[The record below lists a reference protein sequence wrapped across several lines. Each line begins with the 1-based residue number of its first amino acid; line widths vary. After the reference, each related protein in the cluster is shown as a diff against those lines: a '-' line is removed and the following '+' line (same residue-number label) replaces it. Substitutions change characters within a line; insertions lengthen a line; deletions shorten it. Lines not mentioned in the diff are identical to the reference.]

1 MPIVRF
7 LCSFLFFRI
16 LSLPLSKSINV
27 IIKNVTISLIY
38 FSTALFAY
46 MTYEFKYM
54 DLQLERILSANAAFP
69 DAKRRPFWY
78 RLGGKALVPGK
89 TGRHKDNLTLM
100 MELYG
105 TE

>member
-1 MPIVRF
+1 MPLNKTSISAFDILLKARHMRMVKDKKEWKLHNTRTKDIE
-7 LCSFLFFRI
+7 LFQAMGFTP
-16 LSLPLSKSINV
+16 SETYVPLI
-27 IIKNVTISLIY
+27 
-38 FSTALFAY
+38 
-46 MTYEFKYM
+46 
-54 DLQLERILSANAAFP
+54 ANAAFP

>member
-1 MPIVRF
+1 MQV
-7 LCSFLFFRI
+7 STLF
-16 LSLPLSKSINV
+16 
-27 IIKNVTISLIY
+27 
-38 FSTALFAY
+38 
-46 MTYEFKYM
+46 
-54 DLQLERILSANAAFP
+54 ANAAFP

>member
-1 MPIVRF
+1 MAIVSHTVSNF
-7 LCSFLFFRI
+7 SNNIFYTFK
-16 LSLPLSKSINV
+16 KSG
-27 IIKNVTISLIY
+27 
-38 FSTALFAY
+38 
-46 MTYEFKYM
+46 
-54 DLQLERILSANAAFP
+54 ANAAFP